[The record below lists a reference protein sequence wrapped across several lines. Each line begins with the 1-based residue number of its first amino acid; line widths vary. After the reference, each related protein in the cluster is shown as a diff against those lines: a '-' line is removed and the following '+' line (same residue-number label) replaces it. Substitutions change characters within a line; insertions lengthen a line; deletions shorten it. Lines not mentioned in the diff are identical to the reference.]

1 MDRKV
6 LNVLQDY
13 CKNTRLFIVAVSK
26 MYGQDKP
33 SDCTRAGRM
42 NCVTFIYGDTM
53 QLWKRMGIAMYCCAK
68 TNYSMKNGTA
78 EEYV

>member
-26 MYGQDKP
+26 MYDQDKP
-33 SDCTRAGRM
+33 SDCTRAG
-42 NCVTFIYGDTM
+42 
-53 QLWKRMGIAMYCCAK
+53 
-68 TNYSMKNGTA
+68 
-78 EEYV
+78 